1 MRRYN
6 LRMSFESDKTPVL
19 LMVSGGSDSMALLEL
34 AYEHANGGAQ
44 EAGDPL
50 LGMLAD
56 ALPARDEC
64 ALYVLHVNHLLRGS
78 ASDEDEAFVIRR
90 CGELGLPCEV
100 QRVDIA
106 KLPARRRGG
115 MEAVAREER
124 YRLAEAG
131 LARACASERA
141 EKGIICSA
149 HTLDDRI
156 ETFFMRAL
164 VGTGPGGLASIPRAR
179 GNVRRPLLEAT
190 REQLRDWLRSRHPNK
205 TDAELWREDE
215 SNMSGE
221 NFRSKV
227 RIELMPVLEELCPHY
242 RKSLAQTMDL
252 IADENDALQQQA
264 ESIVYRSLDWDGE
277 TARIACSVL
286 ADASR
291 PMARR
296 VLRACL
302 LVVNPEARLEAEQIE
317 RVLDNAG
324 EPKFST
330 EVSGGLRVSSDGSS
344 IVIRQVQ

>member
-1 MRRYN
+1 
-6 LRMSFESDKTPVL
+6 MSSDENKTPVL

-34 AYEHANGGAQ
+34 ACAYASEGAQ
-44 EAGDPL
+44 DASDPL
-50 LGMLAD
+50 LGMLAN
-56 ALPARDEC
+56 ALPAPEQC

-90 CGELGLPCEV
+90 CEELGLPCDV
-100 QRVDIA
+100 QRVDVA
-106 KLPARRRGG
+106 RLSSRRRGG
-115 MEAVAREER
+115 LEAVAREER
-124 YRLAEAG
+124 YRLAEAS
-131 LARACASERA
+131 LARACLA
-141 EKGIICSA
+141 EKAERGVICSA
-149 HTLDDRI
+149 HTIDDRV

-190 REQLRDWLRSRHPNK
+190 REQLRDWLRSRNPNK
-205 TDAELWREDE
+205 ADAELWREDE
-215 SNMSGE
+215 SNMSGM

-264 ESIVYRSLDWDGE
+264 ESIVYRSLEWDGV
-277 TARIACSVL
+277 TARIACGVL
-286 ADASR
+286 ADMNR

-302 LVVNPEARLEAEQIE
+302 LVANPEARLEAEQIE
-317 RVLDNAG
+317 RILDSVGDPA
-324 EPKFST
+324 FVT

-344 IVIRQVQ
+344 IAIRQVQ